1 MNEKPKLGTT
11 DSALVSC
18 VNLIA
23 ACTSTRTEDL
33 ISWLDLYYQVRR
45 RWEIEQG
52 NEEDPKLMRAEDL
65 APVLREMMRAY
76 LKSSAREEAEGKAK
90 KKGRDQTR
98 SPSPSGAAPLPKRG
112 QEDPSADPEPATETK
127 APGPWTLYKRKI
139 FARLQQAREEGYT
152 IAQIA
157 EASGGVLSET
167 KVIAAINATQLR
179 QEEWRALETALS
191 TVTMLQIPE
200 GPEK

>member
-76 LKSSAREEAEGKAK
+76 LKSSAREEAEARTAK
-90 KKGRDQTR
+90 KK
-98 SPSPSGAAPLPKRG
+98 SGPMKASVPTEKP
-112 QEDPSADPEPATETK
+112 QPADAEKEPAK
-127 APGPWTLYKRKI
+127 KPGPWTLFKKKQ
-139 FARLQQAREEGYT
+139 FERLWEAREAGYT
-152 IAQIA
+152 IAQICQ
-157 EASGGVLSET
+157 ASDGALSERR
-167 KVIAAINATQLR
+167 IMDALNAAQLS
-179 QEEWRALETALS
+179 QEEWRSLEKTLNA
-191 TVTMLQIPE
+191 VTMLQVPE